1 MSFRTF
7 GHKAN
12 SLSRTKQSA
21 YEKLHRMHLFE
32 TIFIALGLSMDAFA
46 VSISSGITITN
57 PRIENALKI
66 AIFFGAFQAFM
77 PVIGWLA
84 GLGLR
89 ELISRVDHWI
99 AFGLLCLIGCRMIY
113 ESTRGGSEKKILNP
127 LSLGVLLVLSV
138 ATSIDALAAGVSF
151 AFLKVS
157 ILIPIIVI
165 GSVTFLL
172 SFLGVF
178 VGNRSGRFLQSKA
191 ELVGGLVLIGIG
203 TKILIEHTA

>member
-1 MSFRTF
+1 
-7 GHKAN
+7 
-12 SLSRTKQSA
+12 
-21 YEKLHRMHLFE
+21 MHLFE
-32 TIFIALGLSMDAFA
+32 TIFIALGLAMDAFA
-46 VSISSGITITN
+46 VSVSSGITIRN

-89 ELISRVDHWI
+89 ELISQVDHWI

-113 ESTRGGSEKKILNP
+113 ESTKARSERKILNP

-138 ATSIDALAAGVSF
+138 ATSIDALAAGVSL

-157 ILIPIIVI
+157 ILFPVIVI
-165 GSVTFLL
+165 GAVTLIL
-172 SFLGVF
+172 SFVGVF
-178 VGNRSGRFLQSKA
+178 VGDTSGHLFENKA
-191 ELVGGLVLIGIG
+191 EFVGGLVLIGIG
-203 TKILIEHTA
+203 TKILIEHTV

>member
-1 MSFRTF
+1 
-7 GHKAN
+7 
-12 SLSRTKQSA
+12 
-21 YEKLHRMHLFE
+21 MHLFE
-32 TIFIALGLSMDAFA
+32 TIFIALGLAMDAFA

-66 AIFFGAFQAFM
+66 AIFFGAFQAVM
-77 PVIGWLA
+77 PVMGWLA

-89 ELISRVDHWI
+89 ELISQVDHWI

-113 ESTRGGSEKKILNP
+113 ESTRVGSEKKILNP
-127 LSLGVLLVLSV
+127 LSLGVLLLLSV

-151 AFLKVS
+151 AFLKIS
-157 ILIPIIVI
+157 IVLPVIVI

-172 SFLGVF
+172 SFIGVF
-178 VGNRSGRFLQSKA
+178 VGDRSGHLLQSKA

>member
-1 MSFRTF
+1 
-7 GHKAN
+7 
-12 SLSRTKQSA
+12 
-21 YEKLHRMHLFE
+21 MHLFE
-32 TIFIALGLSMDAFA
+32 TIFIALGLAMDAFA
-46 VSISSGITITN
+46 VSISSGITIRN

-99 AFGLLCLIGCRMIY
+99 AFGVLSLIGCRMIY
-113 ESTRGGSEKKILNP
+113 ESTKVRSEKKGLNP
-127 LSLGVLLVLSV
+127 LSLGVLLLLSV

-157 ILIPIIVI
+157 IVLPIILI
-165 GSVTFLL
+165 GIVTFTL
-172 SFLGVF
+172 SFFGVF
-178 VGNRSGRFLQSKA
+178 VGNKSGHIFENKA
-191 ELVGGLVLIGIG
+191 ELAGGLVLIGIG
-203 TKILIEHTA
+203 TKILIEHMA